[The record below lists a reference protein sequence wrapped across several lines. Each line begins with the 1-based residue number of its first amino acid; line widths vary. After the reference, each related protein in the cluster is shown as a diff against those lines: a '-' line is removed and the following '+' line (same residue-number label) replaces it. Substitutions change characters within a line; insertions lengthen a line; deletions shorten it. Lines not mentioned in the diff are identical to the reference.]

1 MAVTRKGED
10 YYIDYYVYGRR
21 KREKIGPSR
30 ALAETVL
37 KKRKVEIAE
46 GKYLDIK
53 REKKLR
59 FDDFA
64 IQYLNMYCKTN
75 HKNWQRTDASNIR
88 LLKKHFSGKYLHEI
102 TSKDIEQ
109 YKADRLNEVTPST
122 VNRGLACLKSM
133 YNRAIEWELAE
144 SNPALRVK
152 LLRENN
158 KRMRFLEKEEI
169 ARLLTNCKPRLKF
182 IVIVALN
189 TGMRKSEILNLK
201 WQDYDFNRGLLYL
214 RNTKSGEKR
223 EVPVNE
229 QVKNALVSI
238 PKNPKSDY
246 IFSNKDGKPCQSVR
260 KAFYNAL
267 RKAKITEF
275 RFHDLRHTF
284 ASHLVQSGIDLNT
297 VRELLGHA
305 SLKMTIR
312 YAHLSPNHK
321 KQAVDILSRQMDSIW
336 TLAQPV
342 NGEKNVDLTQVIG
355 DNTLVV
361 KVNDQHCIG
370 A

>member
-1 MAVTRKGED
+1 MAVVKKGSNF
-10 YYIDYYVYGRR
+10 YIDYYVNGRR
-21 KREKIGPSR
+21 KREKIGPSES
-30 ALAETVL
+30 LAKIVL

-53 REKKLR
+53 REKKLK

-64 IQYLNMYCKTN
+64 LQYLTMYCKTN

-88 LLKKHFSGKYLHEI
+88 LLKKHFSGKYLNEI

-109 YKADRLNEVTPST
+109 YKADRLSEVTPST

-133 YNRAIEWELAE
+133 YNRAIEWELTE
-144 SNPALRVK
+144 SNPASRVK

-169 ARLLTNCKPRLKF
+169 ARLLDSCNPRLKP
-182 IVIVALN
+182 IIIVALN

-201 WQDYDFNRGLLYL
+201 WQDYDFSRGILYL

-229 QVKNALVSI
+229 QAKTALVSI

-246 IFSNKDGKPCQSVR
+246 IFSNKDGRPCQSVR
-260 KAFYNAL
+260 KAFDNAL
-267 RKAKITEF
+267 KRAKIADF

-321 KQAVDILSRQMDSIW
+321 KQAVDILSRQMDTIW
-336 TLAQPV
+336 TPATIV
-342 NGEKNVDLTQVIG
+342 NNEQNTEFTQVLANNGI
-355 DNTLVV
+355 V
-361 KVNDQHCIG
+361 
-370 A
+370 